1 MNDLP
6 QIHLNFA
13 KALRTSVALALFAT
27 GLFVTSTESHAT
39 VVPGGLS
46 IGDPYYLA
54 FVTEGGLPAGSAA
67 ISTYNSFVQ
76 SEAALNPSLT
86 GTNSGATYKAIAS
99 TFGTNVKTNMGLTPG
114 IPVYLLDGTTLV
126 STVDGIG
133 WLGSSLNAAINITQY
148 GTAPVATPPGYPVV
162 WTGTESDGDTAVNP
176 LDGPFAPH
184 IGTWFFNDP
193 QWISYNNTSLTLPL
207 RFYGISSLLH
217 VPSVPEPSSLVIA
230 ICSVSVL
237 FGRSASTR

>member
-1 MNDLP
+1 MNYLP

-13 KALRTSVALALFAT
+13 RPLRTSVALALLAIGWLAT
-27 GLFVTSTESHAT
+27 LTESHAT

-54 FVTEGGLPAGSAA
+54 FVTENNHPAGSSS
-67 ISTYNSFVQ
+67 ISTYNAFVQ

-86 GTNSGATYKAIAS
+86 GTSSGVTYNAIAS

-114 IPVYLLDGTTLV
+114 VPVYLLDGATVV

-133 WLGSSLNAAINITQY
+133 WLGSSLNSAINITQY
-148 GTAPVATPPGYPVV
+148 GTAPVATPIAYPYV
-162 WTGTESDGDTAVNP
+162 WTGTDPNGDTAVNP
-176 LDGPFAPH
+176 LDGPFAPRM
-184 IGTWFFNDP
+184 GTWFFSTTD
-193 QWISYNNTSLTLPL
+193 WVSYSNTNVAATL

-217 VPSVPEPSSLVIA
+217 VPAVPEPSSLVIA

-237 FGRSASTR
+237 FRRSASIR